1 MHLLFVSLVFWSD
14 LVEGQSVLVGL
25 HRDES
30 DPVSQLVLLQ
40 VLLCQVLQVLTRELG
55 GGDNCNDGAVL
66 LDRDSIT
73 QVTSSTIDLNMFNQE
88 LSIGSWV
95 ENTVLNWRGNIDGES
110 LGNLLFSSSLNR
122 KSLLVHQTQPPQI
135 TIASCY

>member
-1 MHLLFVSLVFWSD
+1 MHLLFVSLVLWSD

-25 HRDES
+25 YRDES
-30 DPVSQLVLLQ
+30 DPVPQLVLLQ
-40 VLLCQVLQVLTRELG
+40 ILFGQVLQILTRELG
-55 GGDNCNDGAVL
+55 SGDNCNDGAVL

-73 QVTSSTIDLNMFNQE
+73 QVTSGTIDLNMFNQE

-95 ENTVLNWRGNIDGES
+95 ENTVLNWRRNIDGES
-110 LGNLLFSSSLNR
+110 LGNLLLSSSLNR
-122 KSLLVHQTQPPQI
+122 KSLLVRQNQPPQI